1 MRMMRRS
8 ACVLDMLDCRRSASA
23 GSAGELA
30 GRARQ
35 KTVFTTDDV
44 KCGRARRSGR
54 SWWEVLLLGAIP
66 WEGCSLLAIRGAG
79 ANATTKFKN

>member
-44 KCGRARRSGR
+44 KCARARGR